1 MRIIIQNYLK
11 IIKTF
16 LLQTKGQKRL
26 FLFWG
31 IINLFITNLFLQFI
45 LLSYNSIPTSTDTFL
60 SQLINMVLGYIM
72 YSKLVFKNK
81 NLFNKNFIFKYLL
94 LMSIIWLINS
104 FCINILVLIGIIRNL
119 SALILIPFLANISF
133 LMQKYF
139 VFKTN

>member
-119 SALILIPFLANISF
+119 SALILIPFLAIISF